1 MSCKTVDLQ
10 PGSVVVEIMNIVDF
24 SHSAMSLLPPLVAL
38 GLAILT
44 RRVLV
49 SLGVGVLLGAFLL
62 TDFSVGG
69 TASYIGTT
77 VKGLF
82 IDDGAINSWNMSIVA
97 FLILLGMTTALL
109 TLSGGTRA
117 FAEWAQT
124 KIKSKRGAKLLA
136 AFLGVFIFVDDYFN
150 SLAVGSISR
159 PVTDRFYVS
168 RAKLAYILDSTAA
181 PMCVL
186 MPASSWG
193 AYIITLI
200 GGILA
205 SHGVT
210 EYTPL
215 GAFVQLAPMNFYAV
229 FALLMVFVVAWFQID
244 VGPMKKHE
252 LEASHC
258 RGFDEGDDDSRAK
271 DLNDELEIEES
282 KNGRVADLIMP
293 IVTLIVATFFFM
305 IFTGYQ
311 ALAADGL
318 AFSVL
323 GAFEN
328 TDVGMSLVYGGLVGF
343 AAALVPVFRQ
353 RIPMADV
360 SSTLWIG
367 AKSMFG
373 AILILLFAWSIG
385 SVISD
390 MATGKYLSTMVEG
403 NISPMLLPAILFL
416 LAGLMAFST
425 GTSWGTFGIMLP
437 IAGDLAAA
445 TDIMLMLPMLGAVL
459 AGSVFGDHCSPISD
473 TTILSSTGARCHHI
487 DHVST
492 QLPYALSM
500 AVVSTIG
507 FLVLGFTSSLAV
519 SFMAATVA
527 FIVACAGLSW
537 LSRRPQE
544 AAASA

>member
-1 MSCKTVDLQ
+1 
-10 PGSVVVEIMNIVDF
+10 MNIVDF
-24 SHSAMSLLPPLVAL
+24 SNSSISLLPPLVAL

-44 RRVLV
+44 RRVLL
-49 SLGVGVLLGAFLL
+49 SLGMGVALGALLL
-62 TDFSVGG
+62 TDFSF
-69 TASYIGTT
+69 THSASYIGTT

-124 KIKSKRGAKLLA
+124 RIKTKRGSKLLA

-150 SLAVGSISR
+150 SLAVGAIAR
-159 PVTDRFYVS
+159 PVTDRYYVS

-193 AYIITLI
+193 AYIITII
-200 GGILA
+200 GGILV

-210 EYTPL
+210 EYSAL
-215 GAFVQLAPMNFYAV
+215 SAFMQLAPMNFYAV
-229 FALLMVFVVAWFQID
+229 FALLMVFVVSWFQID
-244 VGPMKKHE
+244 VGPMLKHE
-252 LEASHC
+252 LEASRGH
-258 RGFDEGDDDSRAK
+258 GFDEGDDDKKAK

-282 KNGRVADLIMP
+282 TNGRVSDLVLP
-293 IVTLIVATFFFM
+293 IIALIVATFFFL

-311 ALAADGL
+311 ALAADGI
-318 AFSVL
+318 AFNLL

-328 TDVGMSLVYGGLVGF
+328 TDVGASLCYGGAIGLIF
-343 AAALVPVFRQ
+343 ALIPVIRQ
-353 RIPMADV
+353 RIPASDV
-360 SSTLWIG
+360 ASTLWIG

-385 SVISD
+385 SVIGD
-390 MATGKYLSTMVEG
+390 METGKYLSTLVQG
-403 NISPMLLPAILFL
+403 NVNPMLLPVILFA
-416 LAGLMAFST
+416 LAGVMAFST

-437 IAGDLAAA
+437 IAGDLAGA
-445 TDIMLMLPMLGAVL
+445 TDIALMLPMLAAVL

-487 DHVST
+487 DHVQT
-492 QLPYALSM
+492 QLPYSLSVALVA
-500 AVVSTIG
+500 AVG
-507 FLVLGFTSSLAV
+507 FLVLGFTDSLAV
-519 SFMAATVA
+519 SFLAATLA
-527 FIVACAGLSW
+527 FIVVCAVLGW
-537 LSRRPQE
+537 LSRRRLSSPVNV
-544 AAASA
+544 